1 MVFGPLDQIEMVDQS
16 EDNTLRG
23 CGKVCQI
30 VPSEEVEHPISG
42 KIKSI
47 YHFQKS
53 SRCPKLDGYAIA
65 NFGVRV
71 EREVVKIIH
80 YKWSS
85 VAVE

>member
-47 YHFQKS
+47 YHCQITNA
-53 SRCPKLDGYAIA
+53 D
-65 NFGVRV
+65 
-71 EREVVKIIH
+71 
-80 YKWSS
+80 
-85 VAVE
+85 